1 MLRFIFPI
9 FLLVIAAGCAHKT
22 IHPSRG
28 EMTRLL
34 KEADTD
40 HDDKITVLD
49 KPPTFVLK
57 CDCGKKLEVSGAY
70 ELSNLLQELKLAS
83 LENRREIEIARVFEN
98 PVSRIS
104 RSIRERYWDNLV
116 RQVTPASLAQVLVDS
131 KLPNQKEFY
140 LYIPEKDVFALQKF
154 KAAAADV
161 SLKMK
166 IVPLPDRLD
175 INYMRSIA
183 DRHGLLYLPEPY
195 VVPGGRFNEMY
206 GWDSYFESL
215 GIIQDGRPELARA
228 MADNFIYE
236 IENYGKILNGNR
248 TYYLNRSQPPF
259 LTALIIAID
268 EAQPNPAWRR
278 KATQAAIQEYN
289 EVWMKGDRLTKL
301 GLNRYYGSDFGVPPE
316 VEPGHF
322 DDVLKP
328 IAARHKVS
336 IKKLVE
342 RYNEGRLAD
351 PQLKELLAHDRAVRE
366 SGHDTTYRWKVKDQD
381 RAADFVTVDLNALL
395 YKYEVDLAFLTG
407 DSEWKARAEKRKAL
421 MMRYMWDEKQKI
433 FFDYNWREDYRS
445 PFVSATAFYPLWAG
459 VLDSARAKESIHAL
473 VARLEAPGGLLSN
486 DEASLK
492 AVRADKKQRQ
502 WDYPSGW
509 APHQMIA
516 WRALKNYGE
525 IATMDRLIYKWLF
538 MITKNAHDYNGTVPE
553 KYDVVKRSHAVFAEY
568 GNVGTDF
575 AYITQEGFGWM
586 NAAYQVG
593 LAELPAPLRLSLEKL
608 IPPEELK

>member
-1 MLRFIFPI
+1 MFRLLIL
-9 FLLVIAAGCAHKT
+9 FLLITVGCAQKT
-22 IHPSRG
+22 IRPARG

-34 KEADTD
+34 KEADSD

-49 KPPTFVLK
+49 RPPSFVLK
-57 CDCGKKLEVSGAY
+57 CDCGKKLEVNGPYA
-70 ELSNLLQELKLAS
+70 LSNLLQELKLAS
-83 LENRREIEIARVFEN
+83 IENRKEIEIARVFEN
-98 PVSRIS
+98 PVTRIS
-104 RSIRERYWDNLV
+104 RSIRERYWNNLV
-116 RQVTPASLAQVLVDS
+116 RQVTPASLKQVLQDS

-140 LYIPEKDVFALQKF
+140 LYIPEKDVFALQSF
-154 KAAAADV
+154 KAAAADPA
-161 SLKMK
+161 LRMK
-166 IVPLPDRLD
+166 VVPLPDKLD
-175 INYMRSIA
+175 LNFMRSIA
-183 DRHGLLYLPEPY
+183 DRHGLLYLPQPY

-215 GIIQDGRPELARA
+215 GLIHDGRVELARA

-259 LTALIIAID
+259 LTSLILAVD
-268 EAQPNPAWRR
+268 EAQPNKAWRE
-278 KATQAAIQEYN
+278 KATRAAIQEYN
-289 EVWMKGDRLTKL
+289 EVWMKGDRLTKI

-322 DDVLKP
+322 DDILKP
-328 IAARHKVS
+328 IAARHKMT
-336 IKKLVE
+336 IAKLVDQ
-342 RYNEGRLAD
+342 YNEGKLED
-351 PQLKELLAHDRAVRE
+351 DQLKEILAHDRAVRE
-366 SGHDTTYRWKVKDQD
+366 SGHDTTYRWKVRNED
-381 RAADFVTVDLNALL
+381 RAADFLTVDLNALL
-395 YKYEVDLAFLTG
+395 YKYEVDLAVLTG
-407 DSEWKARAEKRKAL
+407 DSSWKTRAETRKAL
-421 MMRYMWDEKQKI
+421 MMKYMWDDSQKI
-433 FFDYNWREDYRS
+433 FTDYNWRENFRS

-459 VLDSARAKESIHAL
+459 VLDQEQAKKSIHAL
-473 VARLEAPGGLLSN
+473 VSRLEAPGGLLSN
-486 DEASLK
+486 DEASQK
-492 AVRADKKQRQ
+492 SVNAGKKQRQ

-516 WRALKNYGE
+516 WRALRSYGE
-525 IATMDRLIYKWLF
+525 TETLNRLIYKWLY

-593 LAELPAPLRLSLEKL
+593 LSELPNELRISLEQL
-608 IPPEELK
+608 VPPEQLKK